1 MELLLLYL
9 WMKLNVVPW
18 VLIPLIL
25 LSGLFGL
32 IAGLTHHDDATW
44 RKSWEEL
51 SYQQRADTPWP
62 KWIEEQRKTSI
73 YLKAFNRCKWVFLC
87 ALGLLIVVP
96 SQTQTAVLVAGHYA
110 LRMADSPEASKV
122 LQVLRKKANEYL
134 DEELKEVKK

>member
-1 MELLLLYL
+1 MELFLLYL
-9 WMKLNVVPW
+9 WMQLNVVPW
-18 VLIPLIL
+18 VLIPLTL
-25 LSGLFGL
+25 LSGLCGL
-32 IAGLTHHDDATW
+32 ITFFTHHNDDTWGTEWKKLSYREREEATW
-44 RKSWEEL
+44 V
-51 SYQQRADTPWP
+51 
-62 KWIEEQRKTSI
+62 KWVEEQRKTSV

-122 LQVLRKKANEYL
+122 MQVLRKRANEYL